1 MTREVKL
8 RQTGGS
14 ISAPLP
20 REMAERLHLSAG
32 DTALAIET
40 DRGLLIKPCDPVT
53 EEAPGLAAEFST
65 DYRNTLREPAG

>member
-8 RQTGGS
+8 RQTGGC
-14 ISAPLP
+14 ISAHLP

-40 DRGLLIKPCDPVT
+40 DRGIFIKPCDPVT
-53 EEAPGLAAEFST
+53 EEAPALAAELSAN
-65 DYRNTLREPAG
+65 YRNALCELAG